1 MKEKN
6 KFKYIKNFTELNKNN
21 SSLNNSGDSFR
32 SAQTFQWAPTIN
44 IDKLTTR
51 LLFQFLFTFVGF
63 DYLIFDFDLFI
74 KKLQAQ
80 IHVGCMISYL
90 FSFYKWITFLTGRWT
105 SRSSTKWLFGLVY
118 QKSITVMRKERL
130 VPYALLFLILHQ
142 FNYNFLENLALLI
155 EKFEVLIQLL

>member
-1 MKEKN
+1 M
-6 KFKYIKNFTELNKNN
+6 YIKNFTELNKNN

-32 SAQTFQWAPTIN
+32 SAQTFKWAPTIN

-51 LLFQFLFTFVGF
+51 LLFQFLFTF
-63 DYLIFDFDLFI
+63 DLFI

-80 IHVGCMISYL
+80 IHAGCMISYL